1 MIITFTDHEGNFCA
15 FNFNHLKRVSCYRQE
30 IAIEDKNNHSVWYAV
45 PEDEVKKVQK
55 QLEKIAE
62 NA

>member
-1 MIITFTDHEGNFCA
+1 MIVTFTDRGGEFFA
-15 FNFNHLKRVSCYRQE
+15 FNLDNLKGISCYRQE

-45 PEDEVKKVQK
+45 PTGEVEKVKK
-55 QLEKIAE
+55 QLEKISK